1 MSDLDRLLAQAILRR
16 AYQAT
21 EVKTAQRL
29 LLDLARRL
37 ETEYP
42 SAAESVREGLDETLT
57 VLTLKL
63 SPRLCRSLATTN
75 AAESLISRTRLVNRN
90 VKRWR
95 GGQMMLRW
103 VAAGIL
109 MPSKASVA

>member
-29 LLDLARRL
+29 LLTSPVGWR
-37 ETEYP
+37 P
-42 SAAESVREGLDETLT
+42 SIPAPPSVREGLDETLT

-95 GGQMMLRW
+95 GGQLMLRW